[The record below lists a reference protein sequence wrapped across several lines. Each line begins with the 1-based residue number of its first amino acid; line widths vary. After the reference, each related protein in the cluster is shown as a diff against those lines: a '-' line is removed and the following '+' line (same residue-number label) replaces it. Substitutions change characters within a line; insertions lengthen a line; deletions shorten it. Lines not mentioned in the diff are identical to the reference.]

1 MSNPS
6 QDLWISVSPEL
17 RQRLEAYQAN
27 QGIASLSN
35 AIAQILTDYFGLPKT
50 VETPTTLHRLETL
63 ERQVASLTQQLE
75 SFNQIILQTSPSH
88 ATTHSRSPVTTS
100 FVADDD
106 DDDDMYDE
114 PDEILFD
121 FLQPE

>member
-17 RQRLEAYQAN
+17 RQQIETYQATH
-27 QGIASLSN
+27 GIASLSD
-35 AIAQILTDYFGLPKT
+35 AIAEILAEYFGLPKT
-50 VETPTTLHRLETL
+50 VEAPTMLHRLETL
-63 ERQVASLTQQLE
+63 ERQVASLTQRQE
-75 SFNQIILQTSPSH
+75 SFNQVILQTSPSH
-88 ATTHSRSPVTTS
+88 ATTSLRSPVTTS
-100 FVADDD
+100 VVADDD

>member
-17 RQRLEAYQAN
+17 RQQLEVYQAS
-27 QGIASLSN
+27 QGIASLSD
-35 AIAQILTDYFGLPKT
+35 AIAQILADYFGLPKT
-50 VETPTTLHRLETL
+50 LEPPNTLRRLETL
-63 ERQVASLTQQLE
+63 ERQVASLTQRLE
-75 SFNQIILQTSPSH
+75 SFNQVILQTSPSH
-88 ATTHSRSPVTTS
+88 ATTSSRSPITTS
-100 FVADDD
+100 SVADE

>member
-1 MSNPS
+1 MSKPS

-17 RQRLEAYQAN
+17 RQQIEAYQTRH
-27 QGIASLSN
+27 GIASLSD
-35 AIAQILTDYFGLPKT
+35 AIAEILTGYFGLPKT
-50 VETPTTLHRLETL
+50 VEAPTMLHRLETL
-63 ERQVASLTQQLE
+63 ERQVASLTQRLE

-88 ATTHSRSPVTTS
+88 ATTNPRSPVTTS

-106 DDDDMYDE
+106 DDDIYDE

>member
-17 RQRLEAYQAN
+17 RQQIETYQTS
-27 QGIASLSN
+27 QSLASLSD
-35 AIAQILTDYFGLPKT
+35 AIAQILAEYFGIPKT
-50 VETPTTLHRLETL
+50 SEPANTLHRLEKL
-63 ERQVASLTQQLE
+63 EQQVASLTQRLE

-88 ATTHSRSPVTTS
+88 ATTHSRSPVTPS
-100 FVADDD
+100 LVNDDD
-106 DDDDMYDE
+106 DDDIYDE